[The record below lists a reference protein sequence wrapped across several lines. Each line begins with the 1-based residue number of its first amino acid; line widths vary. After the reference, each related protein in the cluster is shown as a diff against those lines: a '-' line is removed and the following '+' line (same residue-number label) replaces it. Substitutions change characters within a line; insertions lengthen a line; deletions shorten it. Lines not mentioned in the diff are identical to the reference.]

1 MSEPMEQIRNV
12 WISGLLDPSEMRMTE
27 RYWLYAGDIQKSK
40 EAQKETKKIEKF
52 YKSYHKNQSWR
63 NLFNQNQG
71 GRHHVRMN
79 WMSNPIS
86 HSIPADITF
95 FNRQNYKMTVIDT
108 PARVDFTTEV
118 KNALCAFDG
127 AVLVLS
133 SVGGVKTQ
141 SISVDKQMMEFQLP
155 RLVFINNLDHKR
167 ADPWEVVDQTRSK
180 LQHHSAALQVPIG
193 LGDSFKGLVDLVQ
206 SKAYFFHASNG
217 EKVVVEEVPRNM
229 ESLVSRKR
237 RDLIKTVSEV
247 DDKLAEAFSS
257 DNPISAADLEEAIR
271 RATIAHKFVPVFM
284 GSAFKYKGLQLL
296 LDGVLN
302 YLPCPTEAINEEK
315 MSVIGKPAHVDF
327 TAEVQSALPAF
338 GSVLILDSDAVDG
351 LQSHPTADDN
361 QKLTNQIPRL
371 VFIRNLNQPGANPWQ
386 VVIRA
391 RSKLPHHS
399 AALQVPIG
407 LGYSFKGLVDLVQS
421 KAYFFHAS
429 NREKLVAELVP
440 GYMEALVS
448 EKRHELIKTVSEVD
462 DKLAEAFN
470 GDKPISAADLQEAI
484 CRATRARKFIPVF
497 MGSTS
502 GKEGVQLLLDGMRK
516 YCSCPIE
523 ASNSDPI
530 QSKNEEKDTLVA
542 LAFTLRRKYDVI
554 TYLRI
559 YEGVLRKGDFLTN
572 IKTGKTFKVPDS
584 IEVRKD
590 EIGVPYSYELKED
603 EMGVPY
609 VIGLNNEV
617 PYSTEPRKDDLGVPH
632 MIGMTCDEVIQEAHA
647 GEIVAIHDVI
657 NAPGDTF
664 TDGLVRYTE
673 ASSIDISELLS
684 RDSEQVSKV

>member
-217 EKVVVEEVPRNM
+217 SVSESLALVMLVVILQITQSISYCSEKVVVEEVPRNM

-284 GSAFKYKGLQLL
+284 GSAFKYK
-296 LDGVLN
+296 VTVE
-302 YLPCPTEAINEEK
+302 LP
-315 MSVIGKPAHVDF
+315 
-327 TAEVQSALPAF
+327 
-338 GSVLILDSDAVDG
+338 
-351 LQSHPTADDN
+351 
-361 QKLTNQIPRL
+361 
-371 VFIRNLNQPGANPWQ
+371 
-386 VVIRA
+386 
-391 RSKLPHHS
+391 
-399 AALQVPIG
+399 
-407 LGYSFKGLVDLVQS
+407 
-421 KAYFFHAS
+421 
-429 NREKLVAELVP
+429 
-440 GYMEALVS
+440 
-448 EKRHELIKTVSEVD
+448 
-462 DKLAEAFN
+462 
-470 GDKPISAADLQEAI
+470 
-484 CRATRARKFIPVF
+484 
-497 MGSTS
+497 
-502 GKEGVQLLLDGMRK
+502 
-516 YCSCPIE
+516 
-523 ASNSDPI
+523 
-530 QSKNEEKDTLVA
+530 
-542 LAFTLRRKYDVI
+542 
-554 TYLRI
+554 
-559 YEGVLRKGDFLTN
+559 
-572 IKTGKTFKVPDS
+572 
-584 IEVRKD
+584 
-590 EIGVPYSYELKED
+590 
-603 EMGVPY
+603 
-609 VIGLNNEV
+609 
-617 PYSTEPRKDDLGVPH
+617 
-632 MIGMTCDEVIQEAHA
+632 
-647 GEIVAIHDVI
+647 
-657 NAPGDTF
+657 
-664 TDGLVRYTE
+664 
-673 ASSIDISELLS
+673 
-684 RDSEQVSKV
+684 